1 MRREKGE
8 EVAEMGIDLSLKINA
23 KQKEREEEEEEEEEE
38 RERMILFDDDEKG
51 KKDNKEEE
59 ATEQITESEI
69 EEDDASVEQNLASST
84 KDLRWL
90 KMEMDRMKEE
100 NKVLRR
106 VVERTMKDYY
116 DLQFK
121 FAAIHNNPLNNN
133 IKLMNKDPQ
142 ICLSLQGNNNNN
154 MANTSTMR
162 SEEGPQAA
170 PTNTDISENDLG
182 LSLRLHTTTRASE
195 DEDEDDG
202 GNFNNNNNN
211 HKQDLAS
218 SSKLNRIH
226 HQHQHVA
233 ASSPPNR
240 KARVCV
246 RARCDTATMNDG
258 CQWRKYGQKIAKGNP
273 CPRAYYRCTV
283 APGCPVR
290 KQVQRCIEDMSILIT
305 TYEGTHNHP
314 LPVGATAMASTAS
327 TSAASFMLLHSPSSS
342 QPSTI
347 IPTSASSS
355 SSSTFIPFYN
365 NTTGYIR
372 TLNPNNNN
380 LPPSKRALF
389 FDLTNKT
396 AFP

>member
-1 MRREKGE
+1 MRTEKGE

-23 KQKEREEEEEEEEEE
+23 KQKEREEE
-38 RERMILFDDDEKG
+38 RERIIFFDDDEEE

-59 ATEQITESEI
+59 ATEQITEGEI
-69 EEDDASVEQNLASST
+69 EEEDVSVEHNLASST

-106 VVERTMKDYY
+106 VVEQTMKDYY

-121 FAAIHNNPLNNN
+121 FAANHNNPLNNN

-182 LSLRLHTTTRASE
+182 LSLSLPTTTRASE
-195 DEDEDDG
+195 DKNDG
-202 GNFNNNNNN
+202 GNFNNNN
-211 HKQDLAS
+211 HKQDLGS
-218 SSKLNRIH
+218 SSKLHRIL

-233 ASSPPNR
+233 ASSPPHR

-327 TSAASFMLLHSPSSS
+327 TSAASFMLLHSSSS

-355 SSSTFIPFYN
+355 SSSTFIPFNN
-365 NTTGYIR
+365 NTAGYIR
-372 TLNPNNNN
+372 TLNPNNTN